1 MSGRDEGLG
10 GTAFD
15 VAEAGASGRD
25 VESSG
30 TDRARTEADVQAH
43 VEVGSRE
50 HAADLPRAG
59 STRAST
65 GEATQAAAVAAG
77 SHGAS
82 PAARRTTPRRRA
94 HHGSRRPGDGPTA
107 ALSGASVAGLA
118 LLWWAATHFGW
129 VPPLF
134 LPAPAAVWRAFV
146 DAWHGDLQG
155 GVPLAEHLGWS
166 TLRVFGAFALAALIG
181 IPVGILMGVSRVARG
196 LLDPPLEFY
205 RPLPPLAYLP
215 LVVIW
220 FGIDETAKI
229 VVIFLACFAP
239 IAMAA
244 RAGARSATREQ
255 IAAAWSLGGSAAQ
268 VVRHVVLPAAL
279 PEILTGL
286 RIAIGFG
293 WTTLVAAEMVA
304 ATAGLGQMVL
314 NASSFLRTDVVVM
327 GIVLI
332 GLIAWGFDL
341 AMRALERR
349 LVPWKGRG

>member
-1 MSGRDEGLG
+1 P
-10 GTAFD
+10 
-15 VAEAGASGRD
+15 
-25 VESSG
+25 
-30 TDRARTEADVQAH
+30 ARRT
-43 VEVGSRE
+43 
-50 HAADLPRAG
+50 
-59 STRAST
+59 
-65 GEATQAAAVAAG
+65 
-77 SHGAS
+77 
-82 PAARRTTPRRRA
+82 AARRRV
-94 HHGSRRPGDGPTA
+94 HHGSRRPGEGPTA
-107 ALSGASVAGLA
+107 ALSAASVAGLA
-118 LLWWAATHFGW
+118 LLWWGATHFGW

-146 DAWHGDLQG
+146 EAWHGKLQG
-155 GVPLAEHLGWS
+155 GVPLAEQLGWS
-166 TLRVFGAFALAALIG
+166 ALRVFGAFALAALIG
-181 IPVGILMGVSRVARG
+181 IPVGLLMGVSRVARG

-244 RAGARSATREQ
+244 RAGARGATREQ

>member
-1 MSGRDEGLG
+1 MSVPQESLG
-10 GTAFD
+10 DVALTARGAGAFD
-15 VAEAGASGRD
+15 AFDAGVAAARPG
-25 VESSG
+25 SSK
-30 TDRARTEADVQAH
+30 RAR
-43 VEVGSRE
+43 
-50 HAADLPRAG
+50 
-59 STRAST
+59 RASLRRMP
-65 GEATQAAAVAAG
+65 GE
-77 SHGAS
+77 
-82 PAARRTTPRRRA
+82 
-94 HHGSRRPGDGPTA
+94 GPTA
-107 ALSGASVAGLA
+107 ALSVVSVSVLA
-118 LLWWAATHFGW
+118 LLWWLATHLHW
-129 VPPLF
+129 LPPLF
-134 LPAPAAVWRAFV
+134 LPTPEAVWQAFT
-146 DAWHGDLQG
+146 DAWHGRIQG
-155 GVPLAEHLGWS
+155 GLPLSEHLLWS
-166 TLRVFGAFALAALIG
+166 ALRVFGAFALAAVTAV
-181 IPVGILMGVSRVARG
+181 PVGILMGVSRVARG

-220 FGIDETAKI
+220 FGIDETAKL
-229 VVIFLACFAP
+229 VVIWLACFAP

-244 RAGARSATREQ
+244 RAGAKSASVEQ
-255 IAAAWSLGGSAAQ
+255 LRAAASLGGSFAQ
-268 VVRHVVLPAAL
+268 IVRFVVLPAAL

-341 AMRALERR
+341 GMRALERR